1 MNSYWLSENAS
12 SSIFKMKNKIR
23 KERKLD
29 KKRTHTNTQ
38 TRTQTL
44 ALMSNVP
51 GTGRNDSHR
60 EIIRL
65 TMSLNDGVANV
76 LSNLVKFFPH
86 LYGDISL
93 HQL

>member
-1 MNSYWLSENAS
+1 
-12 SSIFKMKNKIR
+12 MKNKTR

-29 KKRTHTNTQ
+29 KKDSYQHTHRRARAQTQ
-38 TRTQTL
+38 
-44 ALMSNVP
+44 ALMPNVP